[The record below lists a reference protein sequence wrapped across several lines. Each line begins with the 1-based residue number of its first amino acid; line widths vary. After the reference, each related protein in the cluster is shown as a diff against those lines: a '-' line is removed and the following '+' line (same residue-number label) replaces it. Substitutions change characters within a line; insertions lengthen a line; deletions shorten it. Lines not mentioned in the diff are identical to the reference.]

1 MEKDTRVRYRG
12 CAAECVCVSEGVWA
26 ECAVCVCEWCECVL
40 TEAEAFTLCSLAAV
54 CQKFD
59 TRGWV
64 YWRVL
69 MRVRRVRMEPN

>member
-1 MEKDTRVRYRG
+1 MCVRVCG
-12 CAAECVCVSEGVWA
+12 LSVQCVCVRVCGLSVQCVCEGVWA
-26 ECAVCVCEWCECVL
+26 ECAVCVWCECVL
-40 TEAEAFTLCSLAAV
+40 TEAEAFKLCSLAAV

-69 MRVRRVRMEPN
+69 M